1 MATTRSPC
9 LVVAP
14 PLSHAPPSW
23 PDSATTMSPSLKRF
37 LSSVITVITIIT
49 ITRLQRCHLLWK
61 GSSLSSLS
69 SVNVVPVIAVIMIA
83 LFTFTSSQSYSTR
96 LFWHFEKDGS
106 YECMQTLSPPAV
118 AMTLCKL
125 SSTMW
130 SNQIIFLQLSF
141 HFSILIKT
149 IVINLRKFL
158 KHRVM
163 KPGHI
168 SFPILMN
175 TLRDFCQLLN
185 WT

>member
-1 MATTRSPC
+1 MMIMAITRLPC

-23 PDSATTMSPSLKRF
+23 PDSVTTMSPSLKRF
-37 LSSVITVITIIT
+37 S
-49 ITRLQRCHLLWK
+49 C
-61 GSSLSSLS
+61 LSSLS
-69 SVNVVPVIAVIMIA
+69 SVNHVVPVIAVIMIA

-141 HFSILIKT
+141 PFSILMKT
-149 IVINLRKFL
+149 IVMTLRKFL
-158 KHRVM
+158 KHCVM
-163 KPGHI
+163 KPRHI
-168 SFPILMN
+168 SFSYIDEHTARFSSIAQLNLMISGMGQWFIEFWKKF
-175 TLRDFCQLLN
+175 D
-185 WT
+185 

>member
-1 MATTRSPC
+1 MATTRLLC

-23 PDSATTMSPSLKRF
+23 PDSATTMSPSLRRF
-37 LSSVITVITIIT
+37 LSVITIISH
-49 ITRLQRCHLLWK
+49 RFHHD
-61 GSSLSSLS
+61 SSFS
-69 SVNVVPVIAVIMIA
+69 
-83 LFTFTSSQSYSTR
+83 FTSSQSYSTR

-175 TLRDFCQLLN
+175 TLHDFFNCSIGLNIKRNGPEIRCILKEILLKN
-185 WT
+185 DLIYN